1 MKRFLTV
8 TILASSLASSVAWAQ
23 QPVLKARELFY
34 TPPPDTAK
42 AAEAKAPAKK
52 PPVKPVAAKAGD
64 THTLTAL
71 VPLGLRYAVLK
82 RDASGQYQ
90 EVDPDTNF
98 RSGDRIRLH
107 VDANTSGYLYV
118 VMQGSS
124 GTWKLLFP
132 SAEVAGGSNLVR
144 KGESRQIPSGDK
156 GQFFFDEQAGSEK
169 LFIVLTRQPEPDL
182 DKLIYSMGGTVTKD
196 GSRSLIAQASL
207 GDDVVSKLRT
217 QVQSRDL
224 VFEKVD
230 STENAA
236 YVVNASNAPDARL
249 VVDIALKHK

>member
-1 MKRFLTV
+1 MKHFVILP
-8 TILASSLASSVAWAQ
+8 ILAIAAAYGQQ

-34 TPPPDTAK
+34 TPPADAPKPAETAK
-42 AAEAKAPAKK
+42 SATKKAPA
-52 PPVKPVAAKAGD
+52 KPVAAKANE
-64 THTLTAL
+64 THTLATS

-82 RDASGQYQ
+82 RDSGGQFQ
-90 EVDPDTNF
+90 EIDPDTSF
-98 RSGDRIRLH
+98 RSGDRIRLK

-144 KGESRQIPSGDK
+144 KGESRQIPPGNT
-156 GQFFFDEQAGSEK
+156 GQFVFDEQAGNEK

-182 DKLIYSMGGTVTKD
+182 DKLIYSMGGKPGDPKD
-196 GSRSLIAQASL
+196 RSLVAQASV
-207 GDDVVSKLRT
+207 GDNVVSKLRA
-217 QVQSRDL
+217 QVASRDL
-224 VFEKVD
+224 VFEKD

-236 YVVNASNAPDARL
+236 YVVNPSSAPDARL

>member
-1 MKRFLTV
+1 MKHFLTL
-8 TILASSLASSVAWAQ
+8 TILACPALWSQ
-23 QPVLKARELFY
+23 TPQLKARELFY

-42 AAEAKAPAKK
+42 PVETAKAAPAKK
-52 PPVKPVAAKAGD
+52 VAAKSAAPKTAD
-64 THTLTAL
+64 THTLSTS

-82 RDASGQYQ
+82 RDASGQYS

-144 KGESRQIPSGDK
+144 KGESRQIPPGGR
-156 GQFFFDEQAGSEK
+156 GQFVFDEQAGNEK

-182 DKLIYSMGGTVTKD
+182 DKLIYSMGGTPGGTPGAKD
-196 GSRSLIAQASL
+196 RSLVAQASVS
-207 GDDVVSKLRT
+207 DSVVSKLRT
-217 QVQSRDL
+217 QSRDL

-236 YVVNASNAPDARL
+236 YVVNPSNAPDARL